1 MSPSFKAGAR
11 AGFRAC
17 LPVSVG
23 LVPWAL
29 VTGLAMVGAG
39 FSTVQAM
46 GMSLIVF
53 GATAQLGT
61 LPLIVAGAPLWLIVA
76 TAQLGTLP
84 LIVAGAPLWLIVATA
99 LVVNLRFLIFS
110 AAMARPLAGG
120 RSGLRWLCGY
130 LLTDG
135 VFATM
140 LERLRTEPDPAWR
153 LGAYLAPSLWC
164 ALVWQTSTLVGVLA
178 AGSIPRNWSLEF
190 MASIALLVLMVPM
203 ARVRPML
210 VSAATG
216 GVLAVVLRGMP
227 LKLGVM
233 VAIVGG
239 IAAGFAAEH
248 WQGREARR

>member
-1 MSPSFKAGAR
+1 MSPSFRAGAR
-11 AGFRAC
+11 EGFRLC

-23 LVPWAL
+23 IIPWAL

-39 FSTVQAM
+39 FTVVQAM

-76 TAQLGTLP
+76 TA
-84 LIVAGAPLWLIVATA
+84 
-99 LVVNLRFLIFS
+99 LVVNLRFVIFS
-110 AAMARPLAGG
+110 AALARPLSGG
-120 RSGLRWLCGY
+120 TLAQRWLCGY
-130 LLTDG
+130 ALTDG
-135 VFATM
+135 VFATT
-140 LERLRTEPDPAWR
+140 LEHLRSEPDPQQR
-153 LGAYLAPSLWC
+153 LGFYLAPSLWC

-190 MASIALLVLMVPM
+190 MASIALLVLLVPM
-203 ARVRPML
+203 SKVRPML
-210 VSAATG
+210 LAMITG
-216 GVLAVVLRGMP
+216 GALAVLLRGMP
-227 LKLGVM
+227 LRLGVM

-248 WQGREARR
+248 WQARGASR

>member
-1 MSPSFKAGAR
+1 MSPSFRAGAR
-11 AGFRAC
+11 EGFRLC

-23 LVPWAL
+23 IIPWAL

-39 FSTVQAM
+39 FTVVQAM

-76 TAQLGTLP
+76 TA
-84 LIVAGAPLWLIVATA
+84 
-99 LVVNLRFLIFS
+99 LVVNLRFVIFS
-110 AAMARPLAGG
+110 AALAKPLAQ
-120 RSGLRWLCGY
+120 RWLCGY
-130 LLTDG
+130 ALTDG
-135 VFATM
+135 VFATT
-140 LERLRTEPDPAWR
+140 LERLCSEPDPQRR
-153 LGAYLAPSLWC
+153 LGFYLAPSLWC

-190 MASIALLVLMVPM
+190 MASIALLVLLVPM
-203 ARVRPML
+203 SKVRPML
-210 VSAATG
+210 LAMITG
-216 GVLAVVLRGMP
+216 GALAVLLRGMP
-227 LKLGVM
+227 LRLGVM

-248 WQGREARR
+248 WQARGASR